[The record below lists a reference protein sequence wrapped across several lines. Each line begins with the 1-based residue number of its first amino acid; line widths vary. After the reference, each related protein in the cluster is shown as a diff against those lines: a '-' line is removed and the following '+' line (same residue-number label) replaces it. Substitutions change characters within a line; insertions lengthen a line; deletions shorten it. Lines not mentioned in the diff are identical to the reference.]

1 MASKARARRVADRV
15 REELAALL
23 IEDVSDPR
31 LKLVTIT
38 GVDVD
43 RELAF
48 ASIYVSAIGEE
59 DRSQEVMEGL
69 AAAQGYLRRELAN
82 RIPMRSFPQLRFNW
96 DTSYDRGT
104 HIDDLLDQLQAERDV
119 TPGEPGDD
127 DG

>member
-104 HIDDLLDQLQAERDV
+104 RIDDLLDQLQAERDV

-127 DG
+127 EG

>member
-69 AAAQGYLRRELAN
+69 AAAQGYLRRELAK

-104 HIDDLLDQLQAERDV
+104 RIDDLLDQLQAERDV